1 MAPQYSRN
9 CCQKLRKRQK
19 LAEKFV
25 RTTSYIDSWATW
37 KEFHHSSLG
46 TSVQMCTY
54 TIFSACRYIALT
66 AIVKVRVGCAKT
78 VWNEQVCAHQKSY
91 RKYIFQNIFEAIMH
105 RRDCSCAPVLR
116 FFSVASD
123 GTTANR
129 QIPSRIFGQF
139 LPVWGRIASPVMY
152 RFGRCS
158 LLKNFAI
165 TTINSCYHKILHIS

>member
-1 MAPQYSRN
+1 MAPQYSRK

-66 AIVKVRVGCAKT
+66 AIVKVRVGCTKT

-116 FFSVASD
+116 FFFCGFRWRHSKPPNSEPYFWSIFTSLRKDSVASYVSIW
-123 GTTANR
+123 T
-129 QIPSRIFGQF
+129 
-139 LPVWGRIASPVMY
+139 V
-152 RFGRCS
+152 
-158 LLKNFAI
+158 
-165 TTINSCYHKILHIS
+165 